1 MKINNFYYYEKM
13 CIFVIYVG
21 KVINFKKNYDNKRNK
36 KRIS

>member
-1 MKINNFYYYEKM
+1 MKINNFYYLEKM

-21 KVINFKKNYDNKRNK
+21 KVINLYKNYDNKRNK